1 MHVSI
6 LVDLYPPYRIKAL
19 THMNAHTNAHV
30 HTTTHMHMQHTN
42 MHVHLC
48 TQHHT
53 RTTMHV
59 HAGWIQSSV
68 CCKPEESWHDCGDAP
83 SGWGYS
89 GPARQGARL
98 LFVHLAVTCVVPCAL
113 FIVHLVPHNS
123 QRNTYECQ
131 KTGNCCCCALK
142 NQIICALE
150 ACTFRAWSGDMF
162 FPKIWTENASLGS
175 KLQWIF

>member
-1 MHVSI
+1 MITDACKYTCRFVSTI
-6 LVDLYPPYRIKAL
+6 QKAL
-19 THMNAHTNAHV
+19 IHMNAQTNAHV

-48 TQHHT
+48 TTPHTHHHACPRRMDTVLCMLQARRVMTGLWRCSFRLGLQWTCKT
-53 RTTMHV
+53 RCKIV
-59 HAGWIQSSV
+59 ICSS
-68 CCKPEESWHDCGDAP
+68 
-83 SGWGYS
+83 
-89 GPARQGARL
+89 
-98 LFVHLAVTCVVPCAL
+98 VTCVVPCAL

-131 KTGNCCCCALK
+131 KTDNCCCYALE

-150 ACTFRAWSGDMF
+150 ACTFSAWSGDMF

-175 KLQWIF
+175 KLQ